1 MSPASLILKTGS
13 KTASGSAANTA
24 AKTTSR
30 LKIADHENSNKS
42 RARRDLFGLLAVVA
56 VASAMLFIALGD
68 HPLFNPD
75 EGYYAEPSREMLE
88 TGNWLTTTLNYAV
101 RYTKPP
107 LYYWASAGA
116 MAVFGPTE
124 FAARFWSAVC
134 AVILIGATYCLVNRF
149 VGLRAAL
156 IASTV
161 LVSSPLFVALGRH
174 ALSDMPLSLLIAG
187 GLFCF
192 FRAYAERKRGFIWF
206 GYTSLALAVLAKG
219 PVGVALPVLVLLAYH
234 LLRRNLKDAF
244 LFYKPHL
251 GALLVAAI
259 ALPWFIAET
268 IATKG
273 EYVACFIF
281 MENLQRFTK
290 VVSSHKGPLWYHFA
304 VVAAGLLPWTLFLLQ
319 GLQRA
324 LKPQPTLPI
333 PLISDPDAVQ
343 APTVPPPTFP
353 APVAAAAEVAAK
365 PRPQLTDVL
374 NVYRVLTP
382 RQDLLFF
389 AACFVVV
396 TIGFFSASVSKL
408 VSYTAPCFP
417 ALAILVAAEIDALL
431 SADAVSDNSASFRKR
446 FLLPLLLFAA
456 ALAVTAGVAPFVLE
470 HVRRAPPNIYPI
482 IAGYAALQLAG
493 VAIALGLAHFAQRRV
508 ECLIAFASM
517 TLVSLAIFGYQTTH
531 IVSDRWEG
539 GMPELAKIAA
549 ASGEPIFAYRTR
561 LPSLPFY
568 THRAAVLSPAQEK
581 PIKGTNRFT
590 GVMGNNVPPQLPWFG
605 KPEIKPE
612 LNYLAEA
619 SVDGQIVRYKT
630 AYVIARADELPHFQA
645 VPGYTKVKEA
655 GSFILLHWKNPNRP
669 TP

>member
-1 MSPASLILKTGS
+1 MSPASLIIKAVPNPAAGAADA
-13 KTASGSAANTA
+13 AS
-24 AKTTSR
+24 KTTSR
-30 LKIADHENSNKS
+30 LKIADHEK
-42 RARRDLFGLLAVVA
+42 RDNTRSKREIFGLLAVIA
-56 VASAMLFIALGD
+56 VACAVLFTALGD

-124 FAARFWSAVC
+124 FAARFWSAAC
-134 AVILIGATYCLVNRF
+134 AVILIAATYCLVNRF
-149 VGLRAAL
+149 VGFRAAL
-156 IASTV
+156 IASVV
-161 LVSSPLFVALGRH
+161 LVTSPLFIAVGRH

-192 FRAYAERKRGFIWF
+192 FRAYAQRKPRFIWF
-206 GYTSLALAVLAKG
+206 GYTLFALAVLAKG
-219 PVGVALPVLVLLAYH
+219 PVGIALPVLVLFAYH
-234 LLRRNLKDAF
+234 LLRRNLKDA
-244 LFYKPHL
+244 LVFYKPHL

-290 VVSSHKGPLWYHFA
+290 VVSSHKGPWWYHFA
-304 VVAAGLLPWTLFLLQ
+304 VVGGGLLPWTLFLLQ

-324 LKPQPTLPI
+324 LKPQAA
-333 PLISDPDAVQ
+333 PDAA
-343 APTVPPPTFP
+343 APS
-353 APVAAAAEVAAK
+353 
-365 PRPQLTDVL
+365 LL
-374 NVYRVLTP
+374 NTYRSLTP
-382 RQDLLFF
+382 RQDLLLF
-389 AACFVVV
+389 AACFAVV
-396 TIGFFSASVSKL
+396 TIFFFSASVSKL
-408 VSYTAPCFP
+408 VSYTVPCFP
-417 ALAILVAAEIDALL
+417 ALAILVAAELDALL
-431 SADAVSDNSASFRKR
+431 SADAAAFRKR
-446 FLLPLLLFAA
+446 FLLPLLLLGA
-456 ALAVTAGVAPFVLE
+456 ALAITAGVAPFVLE

-482 IAGYAALQLAG
+482 IAGYAVLQLIG
-493 VAIALGLAHFAQRRV
+493 VAAAVGLAHFARRRTAGLV
-508 ECLIAFASM
+508 AFASV
-517 TLVSLAIFGYQTTH
+517 TLMSLAIFGFQITH
-531 IVSDRWEG
+531 LVSDRWEG

-561 LPSLPFY
+561 LPTLPFY

-590 GVMGNNVPPQLPWFG
+590 GVMGNNVPPQLPWLG
-605 KPEIKPE
+605 KPELKPE

-630 AYVIARADELPHFQA
+630 AYVIARTDELAHFQGVA
-645 VPGYTKVKEA
+645 GYTKVKEA
-655 GSFILLHWKNPNRP
+655 GTFMLLHWKNPDRP
-669 TP
+669 KP

>member
-1 MSPASLILKTGS
+1 MSPASLILKTVSS
-13 KTASGSAANTA
+13 KYGPDAADTA

-30 LKIADHENSNKS
+30 LKIADHENRNQGS
-42 RARRDLFGLLAVVA
+42 ARRNWLGLLAVIA
-56 VASAMLFIALGD
+56 VASAVLFTALGD

-124 FAARFWSAVC
+124 FAARFWSAAC

-149 VGLRAAL
+149 VGFRAAL
-156 IASTV
+156 IASAV
-161 LVSSPLFVALGRH
+161 LVTSPLFVAVGRH

-192 FRAYAERKRGFIWF
+192 FRAYAERKRGLIWF
-206 GYTSLALAVLAKG
+206 GYTLLALAVLAKG
-219 PVGVALPVLVLLAYH
+219 PVGVALPVLVLFAYH
-234 LLRRNLKDAF
+234 LLRRNLKDA
-244 LFYKPHL
+244 LAFYKPHL
-251 GALLVAAI
+251 GALLVAGI

-268 IATKG
+268 IATRG

-290 VVSSHKGPLWYHFA
+290 VVSSHKGPWWYHFA
-304 VVAAGLLPWTLFLLQ
+304 VVGGGLLPWTLFLFQ
-319 GLQRA
+319 GLYRALQPTPASVPQAPGDVPAQDAGGVKQRA
-324 LKPQPTLPI
+324 
-333 PLISDPDAVQ
+333 
-343 APTVPPPTFP
+343 
-353 APVAAAAEVAAK
+353 
-365 PRPQLTDVL
+365 RLTAIL
-374 NVYRVLTP
+374 NTYRALTP
-382 RQDLLFF
+382 RQDLLLF
-389 AACFVVV
+389 AACFAVV
-396 TIGFFSASVSKL
+396 TICFFSASVSKL
-408 VSYTAPCFP
+408 VSYTVPCFP
-417 ALAILVAAEIDALL
+417 ALAILVAAELDVLL
-431 SADAVSDNSASFRKR
+431 SADAASFRKR
-446 FLLPLLLFAA
+446 FLLPLLLLAA
-456 ALAVTAGVAPFVLE
+456 ALAVTAGAAPFVLE

-482 IAGYAALQLAG
+482 IAGYAALQLVG
-493 VAIALGLAHFAQRRV
+493 IAAAAALAHFARRRTAGLV
-508 ECLIAFASM
+508 VFATTTLLSM
-517 TLVSLAIFGYQTTH
+517 AIFGYQTTH
-531 IVSDRWEG
+531 LVSDRWEG

-590 GVMGNNVPPQLPWFG
+590 GVMGNNLPPQLPWLG
-605 KPEIKPE
+605 KPEIKSE

-630 AYVIARADELPHFQA
+630 AYVIARADELAHFQA
-645 VPGYTKVKEA
+645 IPGYTKVKDA
-655 GSFILLHWKNPNRP
+655 GTFILLHWKNPNAVP
-669 TP
+669 AP